1 MYANQQV
8 EQIGRDTLV
17 ELQTERLKKTLHW
30 ALEKSQF
37 YKRKFSKAGVSP
49 ERFSSLED
57 VRRLPFTYGDEL
69 IRTSPYDFLTMPLS
83 SVLRVAQVGQPN
95 SLLKMYSNGDIAHHV
110 EMMTRVLVAAGVT
123 QASVAGILGDLSDS
137 RLMDIQYA
145 MELIGTTVVLLG
157 TDMRRA
163 AALMEQSGLS
173 VLISDPRLIMQFV
186 VNQQAAQDAQQTAA
200 LTKVICL
207 EESMQNPMR
216 GYIEKRIGAKVYNLF
231 GSAGLGCAGM
241 MFPCQER
248 LGHHIQED
256 YFYPEIIEF
265 GSSQP
270 IETAGQVGELVFTT
284 LAAEA
289 MPLIRYRTGQAV
301 MRIDEPCSCG
311 RTLMRI
317 ATPMEYVG
325 NIG

>member
-8 EQIGRDTLV
+8 EQIGRDALA
-17 ELQTERLKKTLHW
+17 ELQIKRLEKTLHW
-30 ALEKSQF
+30 AFEKSQF
-37 YKRKFSKAGVSP
+37 YKRKLGKVGYSKGA
-49 ERFSSLED
+49 FSSLED
-57 VRRLPFTYGDEL
+57 VARLPFTYGDEL

-83 SVLRVAQVGQPN
+83 SVLRVAQLGQSH

-110 EMMTRVLVAAGVT
+110 EMMTRVMVATGVT

-145 MELIGTTVVLLG
+145 LEMIGTTTVLLG

-163 AALMEQSGLS
+163 SVLMESAGVN
-173 VLISDPRLIMQFV
+173 VLVSDPRLIMQFV
-186 VNQQAAQDAQQTAA
+186 VNQQAMQEDQESEM
-200 LTKVICL
+200 LTTVICL

-231 GSAGLGCAGM
+231 SSAGLGCAGV

-256 YFYPEIIEF
+256 YFYPEVIEF
-265 GSSQP
+265 GNSQP
-270 IETAGQVGELVFTT
+270 ILAPGQVGELVLTT

-301 MRIDEPCSCG
+301 MRIAEPCTCG
-311 RTLMRI
+311 RTLMRVV
-317 ATPMEYVG
+317 TPMEYVG
-325 NIG
+325 NS